1 MSIFD
6 SPEFD
11 SILAGI
17 VYDSRVQSPDCD
29 IMTDEEYDEAM
40 KDHLRPIPTIISED
54 EEDED
59 EDWDDDEEYEDE
71 GQPTHYE
78 ECQDL
83 YGGDDYIEQ
92 WEVE

>member
-1 MSIFD
+1 MSIFND
-6 SPEFD
+6 PNFD
-11 SILAGI
+11 EIIAGI

-29 IMTDEEYDEAM
+29 LITDE
-40 KDHLRPIPTIISED
+40 SEEW
-54 EEDED
+54 EEND
-59 EDWDDDEEYEDE
+59 

-92 WEVE
+92 WEDDYGDY

>member
-1 MSIFD
+1 MSSLENAD
-6 SPEFD
+6 FD

-17 VYDSRVQSPDCD
+17 IYDSRVQSPDCD
-29 IMTDEEYDEAM
+29 VATEYEEWEDYAM
-40 KDHLRPIPTIISED
+40 N
-54 EEDED
+54 
-59 EDWDDDEEYEDE
+59 DDDVYLEDD

-92 WEVE
+92 WEDDHGDY

>member
-6 SPEFD
+6 NADFD

-29 IMTDEEYDEAM
+29 VIESIEVDEW
-40 KDHLRPIPTIISED
+40 ED
-54 EEDED
+54 D
-59 EDWDDDEEYEDE
+59 

-78 ECQDL
+78 ECQDVF
-83 YGGDDYIEQ
+83 GGDDYKEQ
-92 WEVE
+92 WEVESWD

>member
-6 SPEFD
+6 DPNFD
-11 SILAGI
+11 EMFHNAIYNSREDVVDAVDVDL
-17 VYDSRVQSPDCD
+17 DS
-29 IMTDEEYDEAM
+29 DE
-40 KDHLRPIPTIISED
+40 
-54 EEDED
+54 
-59 EDWDDDEEYEDE
+59 WDDDD
-71 GQPTHYE
+71 QPTHYE

>member
-6 SPEFD
+6 RADFD

-29 IMTDEEYDEAM
+29 VVDAVDVDLNNDE
-40 KDHLRPIPTIISED
+40 
-54 EEDED
+54 
-59 EDWDDDEEYEDE
+59 WDDNPFGLDD

-92 WEVE
+92 WEDDSWD

>member
-1 MSIFD
+1 MSSLFENADFD
-6 SPEFD
+6 T
-11 SILAGI
+11 ILAGI

-29 IMTDEEYDEAM
+29 VIESIEVDE
-40 KDHLRPIPTIISED
+40 
-54 EEDED
+54 
-59 EDWDDDEEYEDE
+59 WDDDD
-71 GQPTHYE
+71 QPTHYE

>member
-11 SILAGI
+11 TILANI

-29 IMTDEEYDEAM
+29 AVDVDL
-40 KDHLRPIPTIISED
+40 DSD
-54 EEDED
+54 
-59 EDWDDDEEYEDE
+59 DWDDNPFGLDDE
-71 GQPTHYE
+71 QPTHYE

-83 YGGDDYIEQ
+83 YGGDDYFEQ
-92 WEVE
+92 WEDDSWD

>member
-1 MSIFD
+1 MSVFD
-6 SPEFD
+6 RPDFD
-11 SILAGI
+11 EIIAGI

-29 IMTDEEYDEAM
+29 LITDE
-40 KDHLRPIPTIISED
+40 SE
-54 EEDED
+54 EWEDD
-59 EDWDDDEEYEDE
+59 

-92 WEVE
+92 WEDNYGDY

>member
-1 MSIFD
+1 MSIFN

-17 VYDSRVQSPDCD
+17 VYDSRVQSPDSDVLEQCD
-29 IMTDEEYDEAM
+29 D
-40 KDHLRPIPTIISED
+40 
-54 EEDED
+54 
-59 EDWDDDEEYEDE
+59 

-92 WEVE
+92 WEDDSWE

>member
-6 SPEFD
+6 SQHFD
-11 SILAGI
+11 EMFHNAIYNSREDVVDAVDVDL
-17 VYDSRVQSPDCD
+17 DS
-29 IMTDEEYDEAM
+29 DE
-40 KDHLRPIPTIISED
+40 
-54 EEDED
+54 
-59 EDWDDDEEYEDE
+59 WDDA
-71 GQPTHYE
+71 QPTHYE

>member
-6 SPEFD
+6 NADFD

-17 VYDSRVQSPDCD
+17 IYDSRVQSPDCD
-29 IMTDEEYDEAM
+29 LVT
-40 KDHLRPIPTIISED
+40 ED
-54 EEDED
+54 ELEWEEDD
-59 EDWDDDEEYEDE
+59 

-92 WEVE
+92 WEDDYGDY

>member
-6 SPEFD
+6 DPNFD
-11 SILAGI
+11 EMFHNAIYNSREDVVDAVDVDL
-17 VYDSRVQSPDCD
+17 DS
-29 IMTDEEYDEAM
+29 DE
-40 KDHLRPIPTIISED
+40 
-54 EEDED
+54 
-59 EDWDDDEEYEDE
+59 WDDD

-92 WEVE
+92 WEDDSWD

>member
-6 SPEFD
+6 NPEFD

-29 IMTDEEYDEAM
+29 VIESIEVDEW
-40 KDHLRPIPTIISED
+40 ED
-54 EEDED
+54 D
-59 EDWDDDEEYEDE
+59 

-83 YGGDDYIEQ
+83 YGGDDYDDQWIIE
-92 WEVE
+92 EV